1 MQPEADL
8 PSSRFNSLYSNSKTI
23 KVADRESVYDVPKKV
38 RMSAEAKKV
47 DDKSDKPVENKEKEQ
62 AEKKIED
69 DDVKE
74 KDVAELKPEAK
85 ESLGKKIKKQW
96 QLILKVLQL
105 IVCALCFAFF
115 FQPAN
120 QSANIA
126 KHHLEEV
133 GLIFLAFVGY
143 MHINVIF
150 IVSRCIKD
158 KIPFRVSALF
168 SLIAAILFFVAGI
181 LLIVDRRNKFQGAY
195 YEPHVYLASML
206 SAATALSFINA
217 VLFAVDGVY
226 TFILRQ
232 DF

>member
-1 MQPEADL
+1 M
-8 PSSRFNSLYSNSKTI
+8 
-23 KVADRESVYDVPKKV
+23 ADRESVYDVPKKV

-62 AEKKIED
+62 AGKKIED
-69 DDVKE
+69 DEVKE

-85 ESLGKKIKKQW
+85 ESLSKKIQKQW

-105 IVCALCFAFF
+105 VLGLDPYFTATKHKHSFQIICALCFAFF

-133 GLIFLAFVGY
+133 ALIFLAFVGY
-143 MHINVIF
+143 MHINAVF

-158 KIPFRVSALF
+158 KIPFR
-168 SLIAAILFFVAGI
+168 
-181 LLIVDRRNKFQGAY
+181 
-195 YEPHVYLASML
+195 
-206 SAATALSFINA
+206 
-217 VLFAVDGVY
+217 
-226 TFILRQ
+226 
-232 DF
+232 